1 LEVRVLSPASQD
13 GRGGN
18 CFGLSG
24 FNGLMAQDVLKSF
37 VAALGTILVLA
48 SIAAVVLAVFFA
60 LNIWIFHISFS
71 SR

>member
-13 GRGGN
+13 GLAVTAMAGRG
-18 CFGLSG
+18 FD
-24 FNGLMAQDVLKSF
+24 GLMAQNVLKSF
-37 VAALGTILVLA
+37 VAALGTIVVLA
-48 SIAAVVLAVFFA
+48 SIAAAVLAVFFL